1 MYRSGDLGRWL
12 SNGTIEF
19 LGRND
24 AQLKIRGYRIEPG
37 EVEACLVECACVQD
51 AVVIVREDVPG
62 DKRLVAYYTVAD
74 AGARDGDGVWAEQL
88 RTHLAEKLPEYMVPS
103 TYIKLEKLPLTP
115 NGKLDRQALPAPDA
129 GVYGTCEY
137 AEPAGEM
144 ETLIAGIWKDVLG
157 VEQVGRYDSFFE
169 LGGHSLLVVRV
180 MARLR
185 KALNIELM
193 MSDLF
198 AHPTLEMLAERLIN
212 LQLEQFEPEKL
223 ADLVNLMRGSCA
235 G

>member
-1 MYRSGDLGRWL
+1 
-12 SNGTIEF
+12 
-19 LGRND
+19 
-24 AQLKIRGYRIEPG
+24 
-37 EVEACLVECACVQD
+37 
-51 AVVIVREDVPG
+51 
-62 DKRLVAYYTVAD
+62 
-74 AGARDGDGVWAEQL
+74 
-88 RTHLAEKLPEYMVPS
+88 VPS